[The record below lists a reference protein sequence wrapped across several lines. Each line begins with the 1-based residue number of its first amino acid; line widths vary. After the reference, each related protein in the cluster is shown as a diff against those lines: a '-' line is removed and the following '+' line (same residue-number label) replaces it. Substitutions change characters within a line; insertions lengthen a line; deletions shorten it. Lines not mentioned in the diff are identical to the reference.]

1 MFSYGERPYEN
12 TPAMDLPDLLERGIR
27 LVQPS
32 ICSLDVFMLMESC
45 EYLLLSVNRKCSIFS
60 MQFCK
65 VNHRV

>member
-1 MFSYGERPYEN
+1 
-12 TPAMDLPDLLERGIR
+12 MDLPDLLERGIR